1 MHMLKVYHFVFCFCF
16 LLSCSASEQEKISYE
31 TNSNE
36 EINTPAFVVADFHTF
51 NLAFFGC
58 EEIKSNRNW
67 NALNDSIYLTVNKMP
82 DSIVVYETRGIENL
96 RLNKTNELSARVKGA
111 DSQFLDLVDWRHHYG
126 PTNTLQLNNRIFS
139 MSSDDYLI
147 EAFPNYTGIEKEI
160 KRVEMNLGTDNWSRT
175 KAIGFNLNTVISR
188 TFFEAKAWFNNG
200 DSTRKS
206 IVLHY
211 VN

>member
-96 RLNKTNELSARVKGA
+96 RPLQNDQPML
-111 DSQFLDLVDWRHHYG
+111 LHL
-126 PTNTLQLNNRIFS
+126 PTLL
-139 MSSDDYLI
+139 
-147 EAFPNYTGIEKEI
+147 KEHI
-160 KRVEMNLGTDNWSRT
+160 QHLLPEIDFHLT
-175 KAIGFNLNTVISR
+175 KSLKIA
-188 TFFEAKAWFNNG
+188 
-200 DSTRKS
+200 
-206 IVLHY
+206 
-211 VN
+211 